1 MTTEQKIPTPMTTE
15 QLNHPARMWFIN
27 SYLRQPGM
35 TKKKAAEELGLSH
48 RTLNAIENGIKHGDV
63 DSQLNTLAEQQKR
76 LAGVVR
82 VEGVDLD
89 HIPTAMA
96 RRIWAAADAA
106 KSAHL
111 CVTVCGKS
119 QIGKTTAVEKYKL
132 MYPETT
138 IFFRMPTRPTITTL
152 VRELTEAAG
161 LPKARNAWEGMTR
174 LRAHL
179 SPRHLI
185 VADEVHLALTRRQGV
200 DALDV
205 LRELFD
211 RCKCGLLLIV
221 TDIGAREM
229 TKGPFAER
237 LAQLERRGEWEI
249 LPETPTNKDV
259 RAVWEAYGL
268 PEPDAETQQ
277 QIGAMAR
284 SSCFGQYVHRLKLAA
299 SFAQQEGRTLTWPD
313 FIRAATRM
321 ARRPA

>member
-1 MTTEQKIPTPMTTE
+1 MNNT
-15 QLNHPARMWFIN
+15 QLNHPARIWLKEYIE
-27 SYLRQPGM
+27 QPGM
-35 TKKKAAEELGLSH
+35 TKTRASDELGISH
-48 RTLNAIENGIKHGDV
+48 KVLNALLEGNYAGNADN
-63 DSQLNTLAEQQKR
+63 QLAKLDEQRKR
-76 LAGVVR
+76 ISAIVR
-82 VEGVDLD
+82 MDGVDLD

-96 RRIWAAADAA
+96 QRIWSAADAA
-106 KSAHL
+106 KTAHL

-119 QIGKTTAVEKYKL
+119 QIGKTTAVEKYKM

-161 LPKARNAWEGMTR
+161 LPKGRSVWEGMSR
-174 LRAHL
+174 LRSFLCA
-179 SPRHLI
+179 RHLI
-185 VADEVHLALTRRQGV
+185 IADEVHLALTRRQGV
-200 DALDV
+200 DALDA

-229 TKGPFAER
+229 TKGAFAER

-268 PEPDAETQQ
+268 PEPDAETQR

-284 SSCFGQYVHRLKLAA
+284 NSCFGQYVHRLKLAA
-299 SFAQQEGRTLTWPD
+299 SVAQQEERKLTWPD
-313 FIRAATRM
+313 FLNAASRM
-321 ARRPA
+321 ARRPE

>member
-1 MTTEQKIPTPMTTE
+1 MTEQ
-15 QLNHPARMWFIN
+15 QLNHPARTW
-27 SYLRQPGM
+27 LRDVYMAQPGM
-35 TKKKAAEELGLSH
+35 TKTKAAEELGISH
-48 RTLNAIENGIKHGDV
+48 KVLNALIEGNYTGNADN
-63 DSQLNTLAEQQKR
+63 QLAKLEEQRQR
-76 LAGVVR
+76 LSALVR
-82 VEGVDLD
+82 VEGVDLN